1 MKSHTDLLTVWIGVT
16 LMTLGTGLYIKF
28 GTDTSIAVIVGLE
41 IIGSFGPALLFQAPL
56 VAIQNSV
63 SQADTAAATASWGLI
78 RSVAMSL
85 SVVVGGVVFQNSM
98 EARQSSLA
106 AAGLSDSVLEALSGT
121 QAAANVGI
129 AQSIA
134 EPSQRQ
140 VILEAFAWSLRNM
153 FILYTALAAVAMVV
167 SIFIKHQNLSTEH
180 SETKTGIKEL
190 KKEENTEST

>member
-1 MKSHTDLLTVWIGVT
+1 MKIHTDLSIVWVGVT

-41 IIGSFGPALLFQAPL
+41 IIGSFVPALLFQAPL

-63 SQADTAAATASWGLI
+63 SQEDTAAATASWGLI

-106 AAGLSDSVLEALSGT
+106 AAGLSESVLEALSGS

-129 AQSIA
+129 TQSIQDS
-134 EPSQRQ
+134 SQRQ
-140 VILEAFAWSLRNM
+140 VVLEAFAWSLRNM
-153 FILYTALAAVAMVV
+153 FILYTALAAVAMIV
-167 SIFIKHQNLSTEH
+167 SVFIKHQNLSTEH
-180 SETKTGIKEL
+180 TETKTGIKQL
-190 KKEENTEST
+190 KK

>member
-1 MKSHTDLLTVWIGVT
+1 MKIHTDWFIVWVGVT
-16 LMTLGTGLYIKF
+16 LMTLGTGLYINF

-63 SQADTAAATASWGLI
+63 SQEDTAAATASWGLI

-106 AAGLSDSVLEALSGT
+106 AAGLSESVLEALSGS

-129 AQSIA
+129 TPSIQDA
-134 EPSQRQ
+134 SQRQ

-153 FILYTALAAVAMVV
+153 FILYTALAAVAMIV
-167 SIFIKHQNLSTEH
+167 SVFIKHQNLSTEH
-180 SETKTGIKEL
+180 AETKTGIKEV
-190 KKEENTEST
+190 KKEENTEAT

>member
-1 MKSHTDLLTVWIGVT
+1 MKTHTDWFIVWVGVT
-16 LMTLGTGLYIKF
+16 LMTLGTGLYINF

-63 SQADTAAATASWGLI
+63 SQEDTAAATASWGLI

-98 EARQSSLA
+98 ETRQLSLT
-106 AAGLSDSVLEALSGT
+106 AAGLSESVLEALSGS

-129 AQSIA
+129 TQFIQDA
-134 EPSQRQ
+134 SQRQ
-140 VILEAFAWSLRNM
+140 IILEAFAWSLRNM
-153 FILYTALAAVAMVV
+153 FILYTALAAVAMIV
-167 SIFIKHQNLSTEH
+167 SVFIKHQNLSTEH
-180 SETKTGIKEL
+180 TETKVGIKKV
-190 KKEENTEST
+190 KKEENTEAT